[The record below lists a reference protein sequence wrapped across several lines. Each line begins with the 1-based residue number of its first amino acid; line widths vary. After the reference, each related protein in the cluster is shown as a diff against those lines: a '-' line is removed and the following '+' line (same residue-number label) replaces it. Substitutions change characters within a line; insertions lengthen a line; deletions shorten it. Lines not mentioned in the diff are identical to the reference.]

1 MAMADDV
8 DSERLQRMSYKV
20 MSRVKR
26 LHPETLVDV
35 LFSWA
40 RLEWDKV
47 EDLVVLSEE
56 ARLHKQFVSAKHLAQ
71 VGFLLSSCLWI

>member
-1 MAMADDV
+1 MAMTDDL
-8 DSERLQRMSYKV
+8 DPEALQRMSYKV

-40 RLEWDKV
+40 RLEWDKA
-47 EDLVVLSEE
+47 EDLALLSEE
-56 ARLHKQFVSAKHLAQ
+56 ARFHKQFVSAKHLAR
-71 VGFLLSSCLWI
+71 VGLLLSLCSWV